1 MFFLVRKSVLGS
13 LDELQD
19 LDFDVKELLI
29 GSSDSNNVI
38 LESLEDGILS
48 IKALDSSNAQ
58 FSCTDELKIS
68 LGEKSA
74 KSGKL
79 KQGVIYQLG
88 VYDLEVIKPPSGFD
102 FAINV
107 IHSKR
112 KSKVKK
118 QQFVLETKKS
128 PISIRTI
135 SYLAFIAIISLFL
148 IVPYF
153 GFQNPSI
160 KEKLDQLPIPTDRA
174 WSSGPL
180 AMAHRIP
187 EIGDNCNVCHV
198 KPFEKVQDKQCL
210 SCHQNLGEHVANNH
224 PAVAELD
231 QFLCEN
237 CHKEHNEP
245 LQLTRTD
252 DALCIDCH
260 SNIENFS
267 KNDSNDEITVRAVN
281 GFNSENHPPFRL
293 SMVEPVFENGL
304 YDWKDSRPMF
314 DPGNPLKEQS
324 NLKFSHQVHLD
335 EEKVQNESTGD
346 QLVCASCHQLK
357 DDQEHFKPITM
368 DKDCRSCHK
377 LTFDVFNPD
386 LELQHG
392 DLRTATVMLQAH
404 YIREFTDPELRNK
417 RARKKIRRVVGQ
429 HTNNQNCQGT
439 GLDCGRA
446 EALKEAEFQFTK
458 SGCITCHEV
467 TDNKSDDVLSKWFVK
482 PIKIN
487 TDWYSKA
494 KFDHVSH
501 LSVKQKNEQEICLT
515 CHEVENSDVSS
526 DIAMPQRNK
535 CLECHQQD
543 QHNSVELSCIRC
555 HEFHFEK

>member
-335 EEKVQNESTGD
+335 EEK
-346 QLVCASCHQLK
+346 
-357 DDQEHFKPITM
+357 
-368 DKDCRSCHK
+368 
-377 LTFDVFNPD
+377 
-386 LELQHG
+386 
-392 DLRTATVMLQAH
+392 
-404 YIREFTDPELRNK
+404 
-417 RARKKIRRVVGQ
+417 
-429 HTNNQNCQGT
+429 GT
-439 GLDCGRA
+439 
-446 EALKEAEFQFTK
+446 K
-458 SGCITCHEV
+458 
-467 TDNKSDDVLSKWFVK
+467 
-482 PIKIN
+482 
-487 TDWYSKA
+487 
-494 KFDHVSH
+494 
-501 LSVKQKNEQEICLT
+501 
-515 CHEVENSDVSS
+515 
-526 DIAMPQRNK
+526 
-535 CLECHQQD
+535 
-543 QHNSVELSCIRC
+543 
-555 HEFHFEK
+555 